1 MSTGGDFVYI
11 CTMNI
16 NEVYKLVS
24 YLVDKY
30 QGTYLSPDDFNQ
42 VINMAQSQY
51 LSFLADDTGIPG
63 RNPKNPVGMSTS
75 AIVADTLSVFLT
87 ESNINVASQLA
98 AKPNDLYKTVAVR
111 TTDDNYPVRFVASDR
126 VASYIDNAIDA
137 PTTTEPIYY
146 ELGSNYKVFP
156 STLATIRVSYI
167 RNPQTLKWAYTG
179 NLSYD
184 QANSVPANNANLEWG
199 DTDVYE
205 IIYRAI
211 GIIGINLK
219 DGDLVRASLQ
229 VKNDG
234 L

>member
-1 MSTGGDFVYI
+1 
-11 CTMNI
+11 MNI

-30 QGTYLSPDDFNQ
+30 QGTYLSPDDFNM
-42 VINMAQSQY
+42 VINMAQYQY
-51 LSFLADDTGIPG
+51 LSFLADDTGGPN

-75 AIVADTLSVFLT
+75 AVVADTLSTFLMEQNYGVT
-87 ESNINVASQLA
+87 NQLA
-98 AKPNDLYKTVAVR
+98 LKPTGLFKTIGFR
-111 TTDDNYPVRFVASDR
+111 TSDDNHPIRYVSSDKL
-126 VASYIDNAIDA
+126 ASYLGNAIDP
-137 PTTTEPIYY
+137 PTNTEPIYY
-146 ELGSNYKVFP
+146 ELGNQYKFFP
-156 STLATIRVSYI
+156 STISLVRITYI
-167 RNPQTLKWAYTG
+167 RNPQELKWAYTG
-179 NLSYD
+179 NLEWDS
-184 QANSVPANNANLEWG
+184 AKSVPANGVSLEWG

-219 DGDLVRASLQ
+219 DGDLMRAAQL

>member
-1 MSTGGDFVYI
+1 
-11 CTMNI
+11 MNI

-30 QGTYLSPDDFNQ
+30 QGTYLSPDDFNM
-42 VINMAQSQY
+42 VINMAQNQY
-51 LSFLADDTGIPG
+51 LSFLTDDTGGPN

-75 AIVADTLSVFLT
+75 AIVADTLSTFLF
-87 ESNINVASQLA
+87 ESVVNILGQTAY
-98 AKPNDLYKTVAVR
+98 KPSDLYKTVSVR
-111 TTDDNYPVRFVASDR
+111 TLDDNNPVRFVSSDR
-126 VASYIDNAIDA
+126 ITSFIGNAIDE
-137 PTTTEPIYY
+137 PTNTEPIYY
-146 ELGSNYKVFP
+146 EIGDKYKFYP
-156 STLATIRVSYI
+156 STLSAARVTYI
-167 RNPQTLKWAYTG
+167 KLPQTLKWAFTG
-179 NLSYD
+179 NLVYD
-184 QANSVPANNANLEWG
+184 PVNSVPQNNGALEWG

-219 DGDLVRASLQ
+219 DGDLMRSAQL

>member
-1 MSTGGDFVYI
+1 
-11 CTMNI
+11 MNI

-30 QGTYLSPDDFNQ
+30 QGTYLSPDDFNM
-42 VINMAQSQY
+42 VINMAQNQY
-51 LSFLADDTGIPG
+51 LSFLTDDTGAVG

-75 AIVADTLSVFLT
+75 AIVADTLSGFLT
-87 ESNINVASQLA
+87 ESTVTITSQLGP
-98 AKPNDLYKTVAVR
+98 KPADLYKTVSIR
-111 TTDDNYPVRFVASDR
+111 TTDDNYSVRFVASDR
-126 VASYIDNAIDA
+126 MSSFIDNAIDA
-137 PTTTEPIYY
+137 PTNTEPIYY

-156 STLATIRVSYI
+156 NTIASVKLTYI

-179 NLSYD
+179 SLVYD
-184 QANSVPANNANLEWG
+184 APNSVPANNAAIEWG

-205 IIYRAI
+205 IIYRTI

-219 DGDLVRASLQ
+219 DGDLVRAAQ
-229 VKNDG
+229 MVKNDG

>member
-1 MSTGGDFVYI
+1 
-11 CTMNI
+11 MNI

-30 QGTYLSPDDFNQ
+30 QGTYLSPDDFNM
-42 VINMAQSQY
+42 VVNMAQNQY
-51 LSFLADDTGIPG
+51 LSFLTDDTGTMG

-75 AIVADTLSVFLT
+75 AIVADTLSGFLT
-87 ESNINVASQLA
+87 ESTVAVASQLA
-98 AKPNDLYKTVAVR
+98 AKPADLYKTVAIR
-111 TTDDNYPVRFVASDR
+111 TTDDNYAVRFVASDR

-146 ELGSNYKVFP
+146 ELGSNYKVYP
-156 STLATIRVSYI
+156 NTVTSIKVSYI
-167 RNPQTLKWAYTG
+167 KTPQTLKWAYTG
-179 NLSYD
+179 GLVYD
-184 QANSVPANNANLEWG
+184 AANSVPANNAALEWG
-199 DTDVYE
+199 DVDVYE
-205 IIYRAI
+205 IVYRAI

-219 DGDLVRASLQ
+219 DGDLMRASQL

>member
-1 MSTGGDFVYI
+1 
-11 CTMNI
+11 MNI

-30 QGTYLSPDDFNQ
+30 QGTYLSPDDFNA
-42 VINMAQSQY
+42 VINMAQNQY
-51 LSFLADDTGIPG
+51 LSFLTDDTGTVG

-75 AIVADTLSVFLT
+75 AIVADTLSGFLT
-87 ESNINVASQLA
+87 ESTVTVTSQLGP
-98 AKPNDLYKTVAVR
+98 KPADMYKTVAVR
-111 TTDDNYPVRFVASDR
+111 TTDDNYAVRFVASDR
-126 VASYIDNAIDA
+126 VASYVDNAIDA

-146 ELGSNYKVFP
+146 EIGSNYKVFP
-156 STLATIRVSYI
+156 SSLGSIKVSYI

-179 NLSYD
+179 GLIYD
-184 QANSVPANNANLEWG
+184 AANSVPANNAALEWG
-199 DTDVYE
+199 DVDVYE

-219 DGDLVRASLQ
+219 DGDLMRASQL

>member
-1 MSTGGDFVYI
+1 
-11 CTMNI
+11 MNI

-30 QGTYLSPDDFNQ
+30 QGTYLSPDDFNM
-42 VINMAQSQY
+42 VINMAQNQY
-51 LSFLADDTGIPG
+51 LSFLTDDTGTMG

-75 AIVADTLSVFLT
+75 AIVADTLSGFLT
-87 ESNINVASQLA
+87 ESTVAVASQLA
-98 AKPNDLYKTVAVR
+98 AKPADLYKTVAIR
-111 TTDDNYPVRFVASDR
+111 TTDDNYAVRFVASDR

-146 ELGSNYKVFP
+146 ELGSNYKVYP
-156 STLATIRVSYI
+156 NTVTSIKVSYI
-167 RNPQTLKWAYTG
+167 KTPQTLKWAYTG
-179 NLSYD
+179 GLVYD
-184 QANSVPANNANLEWG
+184 AANSVPANNAALEWG
-199 DTDVYE
+199 DVDVYE
-205 IIYRAI
+205 IVYRAI

-219 DGDLVRASLQ
+219 DGDLMRASQL

>member
-1 MSTGGDFVYI
+1 
-11 CTMNI
+11 MNI

-30 QGTYLSPDDFNQ
+30 QGTYLSPDDFNM
-42 VINMAQSQY
+42 VINMAQNQY
-51 LSFLADDTGIPG
+51 LSFLTDDTGSPN

-75 AIVADTLSVFLT
+75 AMVADTLSTFLT
-87 ESNINVASQLA
+87 ESTLTITSQLVT
-98 AKPNDLYKTVAVR
+98 KPADLYKTVAIR
-111 TTDDNYPVRFVASDR
+111 TTDDNNAVRFVPEDR
-126 VASYIDNAIDA
+126 IASYIGNAIDP

-146 ELGSNYKVFP
+146 ELGSTYKFYP
-156 STLATIRVSYI
+156 SALGTVKITYI
-167 RNPQTLKWAYTG
+167 KNPQVLKWAFTG
-179 NLSYD
+179 ALVYD
-184 QANSVPANNANLEWG
+184 PATSVPASNANLEWG
-199 DTDVYE
+199 DTDTYE

-219 DGDLVRASLQ
+219 DGDLMRASQL